1 MYVWISK
8 MVKINIM
15 IVQPIPLGVT
25 LSKAPSSKLEGLFRH
40 VSVKRDFRALSFE
53 LWNMIRKCQPKWDWL
68 YFDNWQWIQKCKPIP
83 LGATFWN
90 AVSSSK
96 LEARTS
102 LFTETWQ
109 KRCSSFELW
118 AFENETPSRID
129 CTFISFMDCI
139 LSIVRF
145 IMYWCVCVSW
155 NRDVNVE
162 CWMMSAK
169 VLCSLLTLYEWL
181 RARAFSRT
189 HCVQV
194 FKLTDNS
201 VVLFTSSCTRHGHC
215 WQRCMLALLV
225 YEASSRPL
233 WIDWPRVDCAN

>member
-8 MVKINIM
+8 MVKINI
-15 IVQPIPLGVT
+15 PLRVT
-25 LSKAPSSKLEGLFRH
+25 FSKNKSSKLEGLFYH
-40 VSVKRDFRALSFE
+40 VSGKRDFRALSFE
-53 LWNMIRKCQPKWDWL
+53 FWNSIRKCHPKWDWL
-68 YFDNWQWIQKCKPIP
+68 YLDDWQWIQKCKPIP
-83 LGATFWN
+83 LGVTFSN

-96 LEARTS
+96 IKARTS

-118 AFENETPSRID
+118 AFENDTPSGID
-129 CTFISFMDCI
+129 CTFISFLDCI

-145 IMYWCVCVSW
+145 TVYWSVCVSW
-155 NRDVNVE
+155 NRDVSVE

-181 RARAFSRT
+181 RAHAFSRT
-189 HCVQV
+189 HYVQV
-194 FKLTDNS
+194 FKLTDSS
-201 VVLFTSSCTRHGHC
+201 VVLFTAPCTRHGQC
-215 WQRCMLALLV
+215 WQRCMLASLV
-225 YEASSRPL
+225 CEASSRPS